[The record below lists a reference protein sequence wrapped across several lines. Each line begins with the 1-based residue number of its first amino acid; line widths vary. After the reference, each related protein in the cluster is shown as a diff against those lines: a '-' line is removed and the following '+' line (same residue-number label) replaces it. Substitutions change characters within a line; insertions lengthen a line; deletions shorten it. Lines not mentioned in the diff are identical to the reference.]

1 MENKKN
7 IKDNSEFKKSNI
19 FLENRKN
26 IEITGVFEVLGF
38 DENRVLLN
46 TVLKKLE
53 ICGNNLKICKLD
65 LKNGEVSISGNIS
78 RCSYLDNVKKNKS
91 KVKFLKRILNRE
103 KKND

>member
-1 MENKKN
+1 MENKKVN
-7 IKDNSEFKKSNI
+7 NESKKSNI
-19 FLENRKN
+19 FLENRKS

-38 DENRVLLN
+38 DEEKVLLN

-65 LKNGEVSISGNIS
+65 LKNGEVNITGNINE
-78 RCSYLDNVKKNKS
+78 CKYLDNTKKRKS
-91 KVKFLKRILNRE
+91 RIRFLKRILNRE